1 MNVWH
6 LFWIKINTIFLLT
19 IVFVTNLKKLYI
31 NHKGNIMKKF
41 SITLA
46 LLNMLAFSNVKSLN
60 IFEFS
65 LIGVGVGLVY
75 DQYYDSSLSK
85 ENTYQNKVDVVSRF
99 ENSRQINVNKNYF
112 DNLPIQQKLMI
123 IETLNYN

>member
-1 MNVWH
+1 M
-6 LFWIKINTIFLLT
+6 T
-19 IVFVTNLKKLYI
+19 
-31 NHKGNIMKKF
+31 KF
-41 SITLA
+41 FITLA

-85 ENTYQNKVDVVSRF
+85 ENTYQNKVDVVSRY
-99 ENSRQINVNKNYF
+99 EDNRKINVNKNF
-112 DNLPIQQKLMI
+112 LDNLPIQQKLMI

>member
-1 MNVWH
+1 
-6 LFWIKINTIFLLT
+6 
-19 IVFVTNLKKLYI
+19 
-31 NHKGNIMKKF
+31 MKKF
-41 SITLA
+41 SITLV

-85 ENTYQNKVDVVSRF
+85 ENTYQNCS
-99 ENSRQINVNKNYF
+99 Y
-112 DNLPIQQKLMI
+112 
-123 IETLNYN
+123 

>member
-1 MNVWH
+1 
-6 LFWIKINTIFLLT
+6 
-19 IVFVTNLKKLYI
+19 
-31 NHKGNIMKKF
+31 MKKF

-65 LIGVGVGLVY
+65 LIGVGVNLVY

-85 ENTYQNKVDVVSRF
+85 ENTYQNKVDVVSRY
-99 ENSRQINVNKNYF
+99 ENNRKINVNKNYF

>member
-1 MNVWH
+1 
-6 LFWIKINTIFLLT
+6 
-19 IVFVTNLKKLYI
+19 
-31 NHKGNIMKKF
+31 MKKF

-46 LLNMLAFSNVKSLN
+46 LLNMLAFSNVKALN

-85 ENTYQNKVDVVSRF
+85 DNTYQNKVDVVSRF

>member
-1 MNVWH
+1 
-6 LFWIKINTIFLLT
+6 
-19 IVFVTNLKKLYI
+19 
-31 NHKGNIMKKF
+31 MKKF
-41 SITLA
+41 FITLA

-99 ENSRQINVNKNYF
+99 ESSRQININKNYF

>member
-1 MNVWH
+1 
-6 LFWIKINTIFLLT
+6 
-19 IVFVTNLKKLYI
+19 
-31 NHKGNIMKKF
+31 MKNF

-46 LLNMLAFSNVKSLN
+46 LLTMLAFSNVKSLN

-85 ENTYQNKVDVVSRF
+85 ENTYQNKVDVVSRY
-99 ENSRQINVNKNYF
+99 EDNRKINVNKNYF